1 MKRLVAALSTL
12 KYNVLH
18 LHLTDTQAF
27 RVQVTSIPGLAEKS
41 VGMDDTLLYSRAQ
54 LKALT
59 HHAWLHGV
67 TIVPELDVPGHAQ
80 GWIAGSA
87 PGTVLKGR
95 FATTG
100 KVSAQLN
107 PTDPATAELVQ
118 RILAEMVEDATNG
131 RASNGDGNGDGN
143 SINVDVD
150 GRMHGN
156 SNPDVAG
163 AAAAAGVDDD
173 DVAKNKQLPAL
184 PYLHIGGDEVD
195 LDAYGKTTSEALR
208 AWATFDRTMRQGKAL
223 QAYVQGGGKVIQW
236 EEAFALRPP
245 KDTVIEVWRGVEP
258 NHTLL
263 DIVVAGYTTIVTNIH
278 YWYLDKQFL
287 RPWPDVYKFDPLRSG
302 SQSKPSGAR
311 IPEQYHHQVLGG
323 EAGCW
328 GNCMPKGGM
337 PEQLPWAALVAVAER
352 LWSPV
357 LEERGTRLE
366 ARHARALQVIEAC
379 WGGWGD
385 TPP

>member
-1 MKRLVAALSTL
+1 MLTSVPSLPPPFFL
-12 KYNVLH
+12 K
-18 LHLTDTQAF
+18 
-27 RVQVTSIPGLAEKS
+27 
-41 VGMDDTLLYSRAQ
+41 
-54 LKALT
+54 
-59 HHAWLHGV
+59 
-67 TIVPELDVPGHAQ
+67 VPGHAQ

-156 SNPDVAG
+156 SNPDVAD

-208 AWATFDRTMRQGKAL
+208 AWATFDRTMRQGTRPRLVQMRSNVRTASVAL
-223 QAYVQGGGKVIQW
+223 SCLFESAVPFSSVQFVFKNAQCYDNLTINK
-236 EEAFALRPP
+236 L
-245 KDTVIEVWRGVEP
+245 
-258 NHTLL
+258 HTHP
-263 DIVVAGYTTIVTNIH
+263 A
-278 YWYLDKQFL
+278 
-287 RPWPDVYKFDPLRSG
+287 
-302 SQSKPSGAR
+302 
-311 IPEQYHHQVLGG
+311 
-323 EAGCW
+323 
-328 GNCMPKGGM
+328 
-337 PEQLPWAALVAVAER
+337 
-352 LWSPV
+352 V
-357 LEERGTRLE
+357 LEQFGP
-366 ARHARALQVIEAC
+366 AC
-379 WGGWGD
+379 
-385 TPP
+385 